1 MEISRKQQEEQIERI
16 EKQFYEV
23 MLAYEEDVNNKTSLE
38 REIRHIL
45 ESVRNTVMTCNL
57 DDDLL
62 LGLFDKLGYVLE
74 YRERLEPV
82 EISYRLSA

>member
-1 MEISRKQQEEQIERI
+1 MKVSRKIQEEQIAEI
-16 EKQFYEV
+16 DKQFTEFL
-23 MLAYEEDVNNKTSLE
+23 LACGEHSNNRVFLE
-38 REIRHIL
+38 GEIRHIL

-74 YRERLEPV
+74 YAERLEPV
-82 EISYRLSA
+82 EILYRLSA